1 MSIAAALSISQL
13 TEDQAVEE
21 LARILDLAPDEA
33 DQLAFVHWKQEFS
46 RRAQQLEQ
54 HIVHLQKVAAGDVPP
69 GPEAE
74 TQDAPPHHLQ
84 PEPEPV
90 PAATKEKPVSLRK
103 TDDEKLASTLAY
115 YQGFLARVKVRP
127 GDRTLRNDCQKAACA
142 VRTAARKAHHPEPVL
157 EPLPPI
163 PDPRPKGGTRP
174 GDGVGMPKPKPAP
187 IPTAP
192 EPSQADVYPH
202 HAAPL
207 PEKAGPGPY
216 KELTT
221 EDLRALLP
229 DQPIPTPVRARE
241 LAEEICRVVQT
252 ANRNNAALDSQG
264 NEIPPV
270 PVAPTSAL
278 REIRKAFWALLR
290 DMEDMTY
297 PERAT
302 LSHDLVFI
310 QHQAAHAL
318 DLIEETEIPE
328 AG

>member
-1 MSIAAALSISQL
+1 MSIAAALPINQL

-54 HIVHLQKVAAGDVPP
+54 HIVHLQKVAGADVLP

-84 PEPEPV
+84 PEPPPS

-115 YQGFLARVKVRP
+115 YQGLLARVKVCP
-127 GDRTLRNDCQKAACA
+127 GERTLRNDCQKAACA
-142 VRTAARKAHHPEPVL
+142 VRAAARKAHHPEPVL

-163 PDPRPKGGTRP
+163 PDPRPKGGTH
-174 GDGVGMPKPKPAP
+174 
-187 IPTAP
+187 
-192 EPSQADVYPH
+192 SQED
-202 HAAPL
+202 
-207 PEKAGPGPY
+207 
-216 KELTT
+216 EL
-221 EDLRALLP
+221 
-229 DQPIPTPVRARE
+229 
-241 LAEEICRVVQT
+241 
-252 ANRNNAALDSQG
+252 
-264 NEIPPV
+264 PPV

-297 PERAT
+297 PERAA
-302 LSHDLVFI
+302 LSYDLVFI